1 MNQMVPTGA
10 SGWKREDTPGGG
22 YSKDQGWWMG
32 KCWAETGFHCDN
44 KRGQPKCPEGALMAT
59 ERQREEAQT
68 EGFRKVSRKFL
79 KQGGYRESEGDWE
92 ATLRA

>member
-1 MNQMVPTGA
+1 M
-10 SGWKREDTPGGG
+10 
-22 YSKDQGWWMG
+22 
-32 KCWAETGFHCDN
+32 
-44 KRGQPKCPEGALMAT
+44 MAM